1 MTRTLPQVLH
11 VAADAD
17 GAAGAFIAA
26 ALRELALAG
35 VRQTLLHAGT
45 PPAWPLPP
53 GVRRLA
59 VQPRPG
65 PWGAVPV
72 LRAAV
77 RTELSLQPYG
87 VIHLHAPEAGL
98 AGRLAL
104 AGLAEHPRL
113 FYSPHETVGDAAA
126 LGHPPMM
133 ARLAALAAG
142 LRRGGAFRPVACDSV
157 EAEGLRRRS
166 GRRAIVLPHAV
177 DPRLFDL
184 PRAPRGTLPR
194 VLAFGHARAPFEPAR
209 FAELAARFHFAGAPA
224 QFVWAG
230 EGDEADLQVLRA
242 ADVEIVPP
250 ATLHAELARAD
261 VVVHLVR
268 GPGAP
273 RPLAYAMAAGIA
285 CVVNDAPTHRDLVR
299 HRHTGLIGR
308 DLGTLALHVKALLD
322 DPVLAFR
329 LGEAARREATQRF
342 HPSRLRQ
349 ALLALYRLPV
359 QPPVLQRLGAGAVF
373 DPAAAP

>member
-1 MTRTLPQVLH
+1 MMRTLPQVLH

-17 GAAGAFIAA
+17 GAAGLFIAA
-26 ALRELALAG
+26 ALRELAAAG
-35 VRQTLLHAGT
+35 VRQTLLHAGN
-45 PPAWPLPP
+45 PPGWALPP

-59 VQPRPG
+59 VEPRPG
-65 PWGAVPV
+65 RWGAVPA

-77 RTELSLQPYG
+77 RAELSLQPYG
-87 VIHLHAPEAGL
+87 VIHLHAPEAGV

-113 FYSPHETVGDAAA
+113 FYSPHETVGEA
-126 LGHPPMM
+126 GGEGGSPML

-157 EAEGLRRRS
+157 EAERLRRRS
-166 GRRAIVLPHAV
+166 GRRASVLPHAV

-184 PRAPRGTLPR
+184 PRAAREALPR
-194 VLAFGHARAPFEPAR
+194 VLAFGRASAPYEPAR
-209 FAELAARFHFAGAPA
+209 FAELAARFQFAGARV

-230 EGDEADLQVLRA
+230 DGSDNDLAVLRA
-242 ADVEIVPP
+242 ADVAIAPP
-250 ATLHAELARAD
+250 AALHDELARAD
-261 VVVHLVR
+261 AVVHIAR
-268 GPGAP
+268 GNGAP
-273 RPLAYAMAAGIA
+273 RPLVHAMAAGIA
-285 CVVNDAPTHRDLVR
+285 CVVNDAPTHRELIRDG
-299 HRHTGLIGR
+299 HTGLVGR
-308 DLGTLALHVKALLD
+308 DLGALALHVKALID
-322 DPVLAFR
+322 DPVLAYR

-342 HPSRLRQ
+342 HPDRLRL

-359 QPPVLQRLGAGAVF
+359 QAPTVQRLGTGAVF